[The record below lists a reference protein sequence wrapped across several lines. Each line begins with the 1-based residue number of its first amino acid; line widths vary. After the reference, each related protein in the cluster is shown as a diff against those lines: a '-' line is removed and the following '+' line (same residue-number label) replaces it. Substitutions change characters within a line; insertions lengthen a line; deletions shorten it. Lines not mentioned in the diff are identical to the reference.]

1 MVSTFARRCGCA
13 LLLAAAPM
21 LAHAQPEPTVNPLA
35 FSLYAELAQA
45 DGNLFFS
52 PFSIATALAMAA
64 EGARGETAQQM
75 AKVLGG
81 GACGSDA
88 RCDFTALHAGLGEL
102 ATRLAPKPTPA
113 ATLQRIATLRAELD
127 RANASLEKAT
137 SYGDEYR
144 KLGERAE
151 ALATEINGLQKLVN
165 PYELRTANAVWVEQT
180 FTLEP
185 PWLATIARDYG
196 TDGALAVDFRGDPE
210 AARGTINAW
219 VGKRTNARIPELL
232 APGTVDTRTRLV
244 LTNAVWFLG
253 EWLEPFQPERTKD
266 EPFRLR
272 DGSSV
277 ATPLMHGRQSERVRY
292 AAFNADGSP
301 FATPAR
307 IEAGEW
313 NSPANYPARGFQLVE
328 LPYKGDAL
336 SMLVLLPA
344 TPDGLASVEAMLSSE
359 RVAQWTAALETRAV
373 DVVLP
378 KFRLESSFELSDA
391 LKALGMPRA
400 FVDTADPDGAQFDG
414 ISTGSEPTQRL
425 FIGAV
430 VHKAFVE
437 VSEKGTEAAAATA
450 VIMAVGAAMPT
461 MVDFTPTFRA
471 DRPFVFLIR
480 DNASG
485 AVLFLGRLQRPER
498 VVSASSP

>member
-21 LAHAQPEPTVNPLA
+21 LTHAQPEPTVNPLA

-102 ATRLAPKPTPA
+102 AKRLAPKPTPA
-113 ATLQRIATLRAELD
+113 ATLKRIATLRAELD
-127 RANASLEKAT
+127 RANASLERAT

-144 KLGERAE
+144 KLGERAG

-196 TDGALAVDFRGDPE
+196 TDGANAVDFRGDPE

-253 EWLEPFQPERTKD
+253 EWLEPFEPDRTKV

-344 TPDGLASVEAMLSSE
+344 TPDGLPSLEAMLSSE

-378 KFRLESSFELSDA
+378 KFKLESGFELSDA
-391 LKALGMPRA
+391 LQALGMPRA

-414 ISTGSEPTQRL
+414 ISTGSDPAQRL

-450 VIMAVGAAMPT
+450 VIMAVGAAMPR

-471 DRPFVFLIR
+471 DRPFAFLIR

>member
-13 LLLAAAPM
+13 LLLAAAPV
-21 LAHAQPEPTVNPLA
+21 LARAQPEPTVNPLA

-81 GACGSDA
+81 AACGADE
-88 RCDFTALHAGLGEL
+88 RCDFAPLHAGLGEL
-102 ATRLAPKPTPA
+102 AARLAPKPTPA
-113 ATLQRIATLRAELD
+113 ATLRHIATLRAELD
-127 RANASLEKAT
+127 EANASLETAKT
-137 SYGDEYR
+137 FDDDYF
-144 KLGERAE
+144 KLGEKAKSLAAE
-151 ALATEINGLQKLVN
+151 ITDLQKSVN
-165 PYELRTANAVWVEQT
+165 PYELRSANALWVEQT
-180 FTLEP
+180 FALEP
-185 PWLATIARDYG
+185 PWLATIARAYG
-196 TDGALAVDFRGDPE
+196 TDGANAVDFRGNFE

-219 VGKRTNARIPELL
+219 VDERTNARIPELI
-232 APGTVDTRTRLV
+232 APGLVDARTRLV

-253 EWLEPFQPERTKD
+253 EWLEPFKPERTKD
-266 EPFRLR
+266 EPFRLH
-272 DGSSV
+272 DGSTV
-277 ATPLMHGRQSERVRY
+277 VTALMHARQSERVRY

-307 IEAGEW
+307 IEAGNW
-313 NSPANYPARGFQLVE
+313 NSPANYPAGGFQLVE

-344 TPDGLASVEAMLSSE
+344 TADALP
-359 RVAQWTAALETRAV
+359 ALEAQLDDEHLARWTKALEARAV

-378 KFRLESSFELSDA
+378 KFRLESGFELSDA
-391 LKALGMPRA
+391 LKALGMKRA
-400 FVDTADPDGAQFDG
+400 FVDTAAPDGAQFDG
-414 ISTGSEPTQRL
+414 ISTGSDPTQRL

-480 DNASG
+480 DQATG
-485 AVLFLGRLQRPER
+485 AVLFLGRLQRPE
-498 VVSASSP
+498 

>member
-1 MVSTFARRCGCA
+1 MSPILTRRCACA
-13 LLLAAAPM
+13 LLLAAATGEVP
-21 LAHAQPEPTVNPLA
+21 ADPEPAMNPIA
-35 FSLYAELAQA
+35 FSLYAEVAKA

-52 PFSIATALAMAA
+52 PFSVATALAMAA

-75 AKVLGG
+75 ATVLGD

-113 ATLQRIATLRAELD
+113 ATLKRIATLRAELD
-127 RANASLEKAT
+127 AANAALEKAT
-137 SYGDEYR
+137 SFGDEYR
-144 KLGERAE
+144 RLGAQAE
-151 ALATEINGLQKLVN
+151 ALATELNGLQKQVN
-165 PYELRTANAVWVEQT
+165 PYELRSANALWVEQT
-180 FTLEP
+180 FTLEQ
-185 PWLATIARDYG
+185 PWLATIARYYG
-196 TDGALAVDFRGDPE
+196 SGGANAVDFRREPE
-210 AARGTINAW
+210 AGRRAINAW
-219 VGKRTNARIPELL
+219 VGERTNQRIPELL
-232 APGTVDTRTRLV
+232 APGMVDARTRLV

-253 EWLEPFQPERTKD
+253 EWLEPFKSERTKD
-266 EPFRLR
+266 EPFRMR

-277 ATPLMHGRQSERVRY
+277 ATALMHGRKSERVRY

-301 FATPAR
+301 FATPAQV
-307 IEAGEW
+307 EAADF
-313 NSPANYPARGFQLVE
+313 NSAANYPARGFQLVE

-344 TPDGLASVEAMLSSE
+344 TPDGLPSLEAKLSSE
-359 RVAQWTAALETRAV
+359 RLAQWTAALEARAV
-373 DVVLP
+373 DVMLP

-391 LKALGMPRA
+391 LKALGMKRA

-414 ISTGSEPTQRL
+414 ISTGSDPTQRL

-450 VIMAVGAAMPT
+450 VMMVAGAAMPR

-485 AVLFLGRLQRPER
+485 AVLFLGRLQRPE
-498 VVSASSP
+498 